1 MAISSRSTYNRV
13 WQAFVRNEY
22 TLCVSNEII
31 EEYVEVLSRNISP
44 TVAESVVNVILSR
57 KNVYRIHTHFRFDLI
72 KNDKDDNKF
81 VDCAIAGNARYIVSE
96 DRHFQVLKTIPFPS
110 VSVIGIDDFV
120 LYLDR
125 GLS

>member
-1 MAISSRSTYNRV
+1 MAISSRSTNNRV

-57 KNVYRIHTHFRFDLI
+57 NNVHRIHTHFRFDLI

-96 DRHFQVLKTIPFPS
+96 DQHFHVLKTIPFPS